1 MKKIFKISI
10 LFTIVCF
17 FILTSVNAFSIN
29 MNLENFN
36 TTDTINI
43 EEETIS
49 EDNPYEYE
57 SLNADT
63 TINNEETDDSS
74 PVITTTVSDEDE
86 FLTVEN
92 ILSIIIIVIGILLIL
107 LAIAILIR
115 FK

>member
-17 FILTSVNAFSIN
+17 FLLTSVNAFSIN

-36 TTDTINI
+36 TTDTANI
-43 EEETIS
+43 VEETMS
-49 EDNPYEYE
+49 EDNLNEYQ
-57 SLNADT
+57 SLNTDT
-63 TINNEETDDSS
+63 TINNEEIDDSS
-74 PVITTTVSDEDE
+74 PVITTTVSAEDE